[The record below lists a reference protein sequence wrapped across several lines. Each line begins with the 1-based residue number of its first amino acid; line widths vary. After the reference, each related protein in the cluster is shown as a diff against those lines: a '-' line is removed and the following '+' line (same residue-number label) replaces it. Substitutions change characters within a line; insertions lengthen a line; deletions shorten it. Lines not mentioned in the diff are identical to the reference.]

1 MKDNSSTM
9 LKTWSAKNREQLVRE
24 LRETHYEVL
33 IIGGGITG
41 GGILRSLGLRG
52 IKAALIEKEDFA
64 FGTSSK
70 STRLAH
76 GGVRYILH
84 GAYGLVW
91 EETHERDWMRRAF
104 PNLVRPVPIL
114 IINNSREVARFF
126 DRLLRKYDLLSG
138 WGNYKNYRHITA
150 EEVMQ
155 LEPNIRIPS
164 LYSGSLFYE
173 CIIMDSRLTAEMVK
187 EGVML
192 GGAAL
197 NYVRA
202 KGILFE
208 GGRCTGVEAVDAL
221 TGDSL
226 TIHAR
231 NVVNATG
238 PWTDELM
245 PEERKPMLRPAKG
258 VHIIV
263 KRESIGNRSG
273 LYVISPVDGRSVFI
287 LTHGDYTYIGTTDSD
302 YAGDLDECYTER
314 EEYEYFKSIINS
326 CFPDA
331 RFEESDL
338 IGTYAGTRPLVMQ
351 EGVSSDKT
359 SRREFVEEIK
369 PGFFVIT
376 GGKLTIFR
384 TMAEKLLS
392 LMAKK
397 GAIRLKKRLRDISKS
412 RLLIGMTTDEWN
424 SAVKQYRA
432 SLDEKTID
440 HIYENYGRG
449 GIHILESAFR
459 DPTLAESITD
469 GQPNIWAELNYC
481 LEFEMV
487 TRVKDF
493 LLRRTNLSLHQR
505 DNHEELGR
513 ATAERMAR
521 YLGWGSERI
530 NEEVSAYVRIA
541 HRNRFFLSKN

>member
-1 MKDNSSTM
+1 MKDNSATLIS
-9 LKTWSAKNREQLVRE
+9 WSARNRARYLQE
-24 LRETHYEVL
+24 LRETRYDVL

-41 GGILRSLGLRG
+41 GGILRALGLRG

-84 GAYGLVW
+84 DDYGLVW

-114 IINNSREVARFF
+114 IINNNREVARFF
-126 DRLLRKYDLLSG
+126 NRLLRKYDLLSG
-138 WGNYKNYRHITA
+138 WRNYKNYRHITA

-155 LEPNIRIPS
+155 QEPNIRIPN
-164 LYSGSLFYE
+164 LHSGALFYE
-173 CIIMDSRLTAEMVK
+173 CITIDSRLTAEMVK

-192 GGAAL
+192 GGSAL

-202 KGILFE
+202 KRILSE
-208 GGRCTGVEAVDAL
+208 GGQCTGVEAEDRL
-221 TGDSL
+221 TGDSIV
-226 TIHAR
+226 IHAR

-245 PEERKPMLRPAKG
+245 PEERKPMIRPAKG
-258 VHIIV
+258 VHIVV

-287 LTHGDYTYIGTTDSD
+287 LAHGDYTYIGTTDTD
-302 YAGDLDECYTER
+302 YHGDLDECYTER
-314 EEYEYFKSIINS
+314 EEYEYFKSIINT

-338 IGTYAGTRPLVMQ
+338 IGTYAGSRPLVTQ
-351 EGVSSDKT
+351 EGVSPDKT
-359 SRREFVEEIK
+359 SRREFIDEVS
-369 PGFFVIT
+369 PGFFVIA

-384 TMAEKLLS
+384 SMAEKLLS
-392 LMAKK
+392 FMAKRS
-397 GAIRLKKRLRDISKS
+397 AIHLKRRIRDISKS
-412 RLLIGMTTDEWN
+412 RLIIGMTTDEWER
-424 SAVKQYRA
+424 AVEKYRT
-432 SLDEKTID
+432 SLDEKIIN
-440 HIYENYGRG
+440 HLYENYGRG
-449 GIHILESAFR
+449 GIDILESAIKN
-459 DPTLAESITD
+459 PALGEPIAE
-469 GQPNIWAELNYC
+469 GQPNIWAELDYC
-481 LEFEMV
+481 LEYEMI
-487 TRVKDF
+487 TRVRDF

-505 DNHEELGR
+505 NNHEELGR
-513 ATAERMAR
+513 ATAERMASV
-521 YLGWGSERI
+521 LGWNSDRI
-530 NEEVSAYVRIA
+530 NEEVAEYVRIA
-541 HRNRFFLSKN
+541 RRNSFFISEN